1 MNEMTLPSGHRI
13 RDSSLSGPSAST
25 LPLQAPH
32 NIESSR
38 VSVEDF
44 KLECRN
50 GGRNPRSLTFQAD
63 AALTSAPGH
72 TQLCDIESEV
82 QS

>member
-38 VSVEDF
+38 LSVEDLNVGTGYETRDLRLF
-44 KLECRN
+44 KQRLLY
-50 GGRNPRSLTFQAD
+50 S
-63 AALTSAPGH
+63 AAAIL
-72 TQLCDIESEV
+72 
-82 QS
+82 

>member
-1 MNEMTLPSGHRI
+1 M
-13 RDSSLSGPSAST
+13 
-25 LPLQAPH
+25 
-32 NIESSR
+32 
-38 VSVEDF
+38 EDF

-50 GGRNPRSLTFQAD
+50 RGRNPRSPTFQAE